1 MMQFSC
7 GAVVPGCP
15 RTFTAEDQQGILSA
29 VARHVAEDHGMT
41 QVHGPLVDQVIAY
54 TIDVGVRV

>member
-1 MMQFSC
+1 MYAFSC
-7 GAVVPGCP
+7 DTVVPGCG

-29 VARHVAEDHGMT
+29 VARHAADDHGLT
-41 QVHGPLVDQVIAY
+41 QISGPLVDQVIAN